1 MKRLAQIWVG
11 DEPLVRPYATAEAAL
26 KAAAGLEKDGKQIRA
41 VFAQDR
47 NSGIKLLAHLA
58 WFVRSPKGEVSAFLL
73 KGDAEAW
80 AKANGG
86 EVQDFAAAKA
96 SAAQS

>member
-1 MKRLAQIWVG
+1 VAQIWLA
-11 DEPLVRPYATAEAAL
+11 DESLVRHFASPEIAL
-26 KAAAGLEKDGKQIRA
+26 KTLVGFERAGRPARA
-41 VFAQDR
+41 VYAQDR
-47 NSGIKLLAHLA
+47 NSGIKLLANQV
-58 WFVRSPKGEVSAFLL
+58 WFVRGVQGELGAFLL

-96 SAAQS
+96 KASP